1 MKHSLLPVIL
11 CFFLTCSDAY
21 DGETGKQRGL
31 FSPSEEFNAYW
42 NSGTA
47 ELTRYDLKQ
56 ARYGSMHDGEMIVVV
71 VSEPFRT
78 DKQVKS
84 ELTPGTNDTPVLKA
98 QLMRRFATGIYDYEL
113 TTTSFKPLETG
124 LLRRAPKVTGSA
136 VDWCGHAWMQLNLK
150 SGAYQAQ
157 VRSYFEAE
165 ADEDFKVGDAI
176 SEDEIWQRIRMHPK
190 FLPTGDTQMIP
201 SLMSARLRHRRLKI
215 ETAQAETQAYGKLR
229 QTEFTLRYATGSPEE
244 RQVSWIFEDAFPHRI
259 LEYRETYWDGFEK
272 KQKLTTVARLKKTIR
287 SAYWREHNPEHK
299 KLRKEFG
306 VKGFD

>member
-1 MKHSLLPVIL
+1 MLRSTLLATL
-11 CFFLTCSDAY
+11 LFFFACSDGY

-31 FSPSEEFNAYW
+31 FSPSEEFNSYW

-47 ELTRYDLKQ
+47 ELTRYELKQ
-56 ARYGSMHDGEMIVVV
+56 ARYGAMHEGEMIVVV

-84 ELTPGTNDTPVLKA
+84 ELTPGVKDTPVLKA

-113 TTTSFKPLETG
+113 TTTSFKPVETD
-124 LLRRAPKVTGSA
+124 LYRRAPKITGSA

-150 SGAYQAQ
+150 SGAYLAQ

-165 ADEDFKVGDAI
+165 ADENFKIGDAI

-190 FLPTGDTQMIP
+190 FLPVGDTPVIP
-201 SLMSARLRHRRLKI
+201 SLMSARLRHRRLNV
-215 ETAQAETQAYGKLR
+215 ETALAETQAYGKLK
-229 QTEFTLRYATGSPEE
+229 QTEFSLRYATGTPEE
-244 RQVSWIFEDAFPHRI
+244 RQVSWIFEDTFPHRI
-259 LEYRETYWDGFEK
+259 LEYRETYWDGFGK

-287 SAYWREHNPEHK
+287 SAYWREHDPEHN